1 MHIKFFCTNYYA
13 PWGGSEELWSQTACR
28 LKQMGVEVSVS
39 VTAWEKTPQQVKNLK
54 SQGISVWE
62 RRVLSPTRLQGWK
75 WRLRISKP
83 FDINFSTTIAWMRQ
97 GKPDLIC
104 FSDGSVVSFP
114 HWRLHCKEMGIP
126 YANLSQANAECC
138 WPSDP
143 DAELQIEALL
153 HARKCY
159 FVSKG
164 NIHLLERQLGCL
176 LGNTD
181 VVRNPFNV
189 DYDNKPTWPKMP
201 SDGLKLACVARIE
214 PNHKGQ
220 DLLFDVLA
228 LEKWRKRALSV
239 SIFGKGKMEKS
250 TKRLAT
256 LLGVED
262 MVHFCGYSE
271 NVEEIW
277 NNHHALILPSRSEGL
292 PLAGVEAM
300 LCHRPVILTDVA
312 GNSEIVQNGITGFL
326 ANHPSVSALDA
337 ALEQAWQNKSML
349 QQMGLAA
356 GSEIRKLV
364 PRDPVGEFAKKLLQV
379 ASHN

>member
-1 MHIKFFCTNYYA
+1 MHIKIFCTNYYA
-13 PWGGSEELWSQTACR
+13 PWGGSEELWSQAACR
-28 LKQMGVEVSVS
+28 LKQMGAEVSVS
-39 VTAWEKTPQQVKNLK
+39 VTAWEKTPSQVEHLR
-54 SQGISVWE
+54 SQGIAVWE
-62 RRVLSPTRLQGWK
+62 RRILSPTRLQVWK

-83 FDINFSTTIAWMRQ
+83 FDINLSKTIAWMRQ

-114 HWRLHCKEMGIP
+114 HWRLKCKEMGIP
-126 YANLSQANAECC
+126 YVNLSQANTECC

-143 DAELQIEALL
+143 EADLQIEALV
-153 HARKCY
+153 HAKKCY

-164 NIHLLERQLGCL
+164 NIDLLERQLGFHL
-176 LGNTD
+176 VNTA

-189 DYDNKPTWPKMP
+189 DYDTKPTWPEMP
-201 SDGLKLACVARIE
+201 RDGLKLACIARLE

-220 DLLFDVLA
+220 DLLFDVLT
-228 LEKWRKRALSV
+228 LEKWRKRDLLV

-256 LLGVED
+256 LLGVAD
-262 MVHFCGYSE
+262 KVRFPGYSE
-271 NVEEIW
+271 NIEEIW
-277 NNHHALILPSRSEGL
+277 DNHHALVLPSRSEGL

-312 GNSEIVQNGITGFL
+312 GNSEIVQNGVTGFL
-326 ANHPSVSALDA
+326 ASHPSVAALDA

-349 QQMGLAA
+349 QQMGLSA
-356 GSEIRKLV
+356 GNEIRKLV
-364 PRDPVGEFAKKLLQV
+364 PRDPAGEFAKELLQV
-379 ASHN
+379 ASQN